1 MTNYVITVYRTVQ
14 QRAYVEFST
23 DMPLE
28 IDEFGLVGVGDEDKL
43 IDIIYVATDNIG
55 EGEWDNVELE
65 GQYDFDI
72 TEIRKA

>member
-14 QRAYVEFST
+14 QRAYVE
-23 DMPLE
+23 
-28 IDEFGLVGVGDEDKL
+28 
-43 IDIIYVATDNIG
+43 
-55 EGEWDNVELE
+55 LE

>member
-14 QRAYVEFST
+14 QRAYVEFYT

-28 IDEFGLVGVGDEDKL
+28 IDEPIIDKL